1 MYSFNN
7 KSKTIR
13 TMKKYIQ
20 PEVQE
25 RKSLINNPIL
35 LDASDGQG
43 NKIIGED
50 ETGTGT
56 SGNGIIDG
64 DAKLRDEWSDGLW

>member
-25 RKSLINNPIL
+25 KKSLINDSIMLTGSPDIP
-35 LDASDGQG
+35 DGG
-43 NKIIGED
+43 N
-50 ETGTGT
+50 TGD
-56 SGNGIIDG
+56 SGVTEG

>member
-25 RKSLINNPIL
+25 KKSLINNPIL
-35 LDASDGQG
+35 LGASTEEGNVIGDGG
-43 NKIIGED
+43 
-50 ETGTGT
+50 GTGE
-56 SGNGIIDG
+56 GNVTEG

>member
-1 MYSFNN
+1 
-7 KSKTIR
+7 
-13 TMKKYIQ
+13 MKKYIQ

-35 LDASDGQG
+35 LGASQEGEE
-43 NKIIGED
+43 IIGP
-50 ETGTGT
+50 GGNT
-56 SGNGIIDG
+56 SDKPGIEP